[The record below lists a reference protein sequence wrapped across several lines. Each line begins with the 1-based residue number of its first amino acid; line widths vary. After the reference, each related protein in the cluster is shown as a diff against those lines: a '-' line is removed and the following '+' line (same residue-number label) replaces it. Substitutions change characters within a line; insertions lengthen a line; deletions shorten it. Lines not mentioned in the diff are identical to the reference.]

1 MSKNYFPDEQ
11 RDESVLMRRNDGDA
25 APQHAEHFNQ
35 SIRLLETCHA
45 VLSTPRRTCDLLF

>member
-11 RDESVLMRRNDGDA
+11 QDESVLMRRNDGDA
-25 APQHAEHFNQ
+25 ASQHAEHFNQ